1 MEVQVDNANPTMH
14 VYWNGIAIYS
24 IIHYIMLY
32 IPLTI
37 ILVNAE
43 EF

>member
-1 MEVQVDNANPTMH
+1 MEVQVDNANATMH
-14 VYWNGIAIYS
+14 VCWNGIAIYA
-24 IIHYIMLY
+24 IIYYIMLY